1 MKNTKYSNLKVF
13 LPIAGIAAMLLLWQV
28 AELIANDSTVLPG
41 PIATALAAWK
51 LLAGGY
57 WRDLLATSAR
67 ACGALVLALTIGVP
81 TGLLLGWSKNLYD
94 SFLGVLSFLRCLPA
108 YLLIVVFAAVGHGG
122 ETARVAT
129 AALASAWIIADE
141 CAESLR
147 TLPPD
152 RIDVLRAFRAGDWFI
167 LTKVLF
173 FEALGR
179 TIVPAAKTAVGIC
192 FVVTT
197 VVEALAIPTYGVGAR
212 LLSFFAGAEM
222 APVFGFLLLT
232 GLAGVVLSELV
243 HRTARKVIFWS

>member
-1 MKNTKYSNLKVF
+1 MW
-13 LPIAGIAAMLLLWQV
+13 LPATGIVAMLLVWQIAALV
-28 AELIANDSTVLPG
+28 ARDVSILPG
-41 PIATALAAWK
+41 PAATATAAWK

-67 ACGALVLALTIGVP
+67 ACVALALALAVGVP
-81 TGLLLGWSKNLYD
+81 TGLLLGWFEKLYD
-94 SFLGVLSFLRCLPA
+94 SFRAVLSFLRCLPA

-152 RIDVLRAFRAGDWFI
+152 RIDVLRAFRASDWFI
-167 LTKVLF
+167 LTRALF

-179 TIVPAAKTAVGIC
+179 TIVPSAKTAVGIC

-197 VVEALAIPTYGVGAR
+197 VVESLAIPTYGVGAR
-212 LLSFFAGAEM
+212 LLSFFAGAEL

-232 GLAGVVLSELV
+232 GLAGVALSTLV
-243 HRTARKVIFWS
+243 HRTARTVIFWS

>member
-1 MKNTKYSNLKVF
+1 MTSSLKSRIW
-13 LPIAGIAAMLLLWQV
+13 LPIAGVGAMLVVWQV
-28 AELIANDSTVLPG
+28 AALVARDAMILPG
-41 PIATALAAWK
+41 VEATVAAAWK

-67 ACGALVLALTIGVP
+67 ACVAVVLALAIGVP
-81 TGLLLGWSKNLYD
+81 TGLFLGWSEKLYD
-94 SFLGVLSFLRCLPA
+94 SFRAVLSFLRCLPA

-152 RIDVLRAFRAGDWFI
+152 RIDVLRAFRASDWFI
-167 LTKVLF
+167 LTRALF

-179 TIVPAAKTAVGIC
+179 TIVPSAKTAVGIC

-212 LLSFFAGAEM
+212 LLSFFAGAEL

-232 GLAGVVLSELV
+232 GLAGVVLSTLV
-243 HRTARKVIFWS
+243 HRTARTVIFWS

>member
-1 MKNTKYSNLKVF
+1 
-13 LPIAGIAAMLLLWQV
+13 ML
-28 AELIANDSTVLPG
+28 
-41 PIATALAAWK
+41 ATA
-51 LLAGGY
+51 
-57 WRDLLATSAR
+57 TR
-67 ACGALVLALTIGVP
+67 AFVAFVLALAVGVP
-81 TGLLLGWSKNLYD
+81 SGLLLGWSARLYD
-94 SFLGVLSFLRCLPA
+94 SFRAVLSFLRCLPA

-152 RIDVLRAFRAGDWFI
+152 RIDVLRAFRATDWFI
-167 LTKVLF
+167 LTRALF

-179 TIVPAAKTAVGIC
+179 TIVPSAKTAIGIC

-212 LLSFFAGAEM
+212 LLSFFAGAEL

-232 GLAGVVLSELV
+232 GLAGVALSAIV
-243 HRTARKVIFWS
+243 HRTARTVIFWS